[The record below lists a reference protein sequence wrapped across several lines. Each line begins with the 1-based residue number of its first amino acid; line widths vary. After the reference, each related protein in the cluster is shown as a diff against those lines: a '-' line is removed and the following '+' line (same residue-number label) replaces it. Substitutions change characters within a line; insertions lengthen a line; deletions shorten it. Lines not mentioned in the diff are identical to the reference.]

1 MSYTFHRKL
10 QLFPLCDNLP
20 DRDVAGHDV
29 ANKACMHKERAANKW
44 LPGAFYLPFDE
55 AGCCVR
61 RRASIRAF
69 EAALAFRQL
78 PGQL

>member
-1 MSYTFHRKL
+1 MSCAFHRKL

-20 DRDVAGHDV
+20 DCDVAGHDV
-29 ANKACMHKERAANKW
+29 ANNACMHKERTANEW
-44 LPGAFYLPFDE
+44 PPGAFYLPFDE

-61 RRASIRAF
+61 GRASIRAF